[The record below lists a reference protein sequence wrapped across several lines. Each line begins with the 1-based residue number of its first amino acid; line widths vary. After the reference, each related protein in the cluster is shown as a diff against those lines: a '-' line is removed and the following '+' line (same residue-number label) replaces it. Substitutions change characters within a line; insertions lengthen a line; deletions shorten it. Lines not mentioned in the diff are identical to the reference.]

1 MFVKVVYY
9 PTFYLV
15 SSQISSLKIAL
26 SSFDFLGIG
35 MLPGNQLNSMA
46 CIDDMALFSE
56 NVEEIRT
63 FLITFGNK
71 ACILGMHFS
80 PPLSRLVIRSEVV
93 QCADHST
100 FLGSLISSSELT
112 PDEIPERIQKAR
124 LTFSNLSHLS
134 FR

>member
-35 MLPGNQLNSMA
+35 LHPGNQLNNMA
-46 CIDDMALFSE
+46 CTDDMALFSE

-63 FLITFGNK
+63 FLITFSNK
-71 ACILGMHFS
+71 ARILGMYFS

-93 QCADHST
+93 ECADHST
-100 FLGSLISSSELT
+100 FLGNLISSSELT
-112 PDEIPERIQKAR
+112 TDEIPANIFQLESLVI
-124 LTFSNLSHLS
+124 
-134 FR
+134 